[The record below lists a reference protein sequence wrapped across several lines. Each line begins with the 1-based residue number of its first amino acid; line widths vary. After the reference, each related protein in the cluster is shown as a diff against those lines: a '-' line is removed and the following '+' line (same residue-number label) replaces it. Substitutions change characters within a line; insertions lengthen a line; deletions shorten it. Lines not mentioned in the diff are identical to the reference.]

1 MFKNIKALFEKG
13 LTMKGVNLDTQQQA
27 INSIIY
33 LADHGKNKEAADLLK
48 LFLGNQ
54 PFKEAL
60 EPSCLTKLIAR
71 EVITETDLP
80 PGGIAI
86 IGEYLLET
94 SDSV

>member
-1 MFKNIKALFEKG
+1 
-13 LTMKGVNLDTQQQA
+13 MKGVSPDLQKQTVNL
-27 INSIIY
+27 IIY
-33 LADHGKNKEAADLLK
+33 SADQEKTKEAADLLK

-54 PFKEAL
+54 TFKEAL

-71 EVITETDLP
+71 ESVITETDLP

-86 IGEYLLET
+86 IGEHLLET